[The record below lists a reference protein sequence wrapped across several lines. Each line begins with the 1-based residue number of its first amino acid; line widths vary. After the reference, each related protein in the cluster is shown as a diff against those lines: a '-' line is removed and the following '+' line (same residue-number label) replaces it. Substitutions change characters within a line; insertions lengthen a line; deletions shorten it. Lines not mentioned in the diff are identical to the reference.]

1 MTAPAVAPPSVFS
14 WVPLALALGRRSLL
28 GIWRIPAAMV
38 PLLAMPIFFLVAF
51 SGSFSSLLELPSFP
65 TDNVV
70 SWFAPF
76 AIIQGSA
83 FAGFGIGFATV
94 RDIETGFYD
103 RLLLSPGS
111 RIALLVGPALA
122 TAARGLV
129 TATAVLMVAL
139 VMGAR
144 IPGGALGLV
153 MVLLASMGTAV
164 ISAGW
169 SLGLVFR
176 MPNQRSGPI
185 LQLVIFVCTFLS
197 TGTVPLADQIGWTEP
212 LARFNPLTDVL
223 ALARQGFVGEV
234 TWATTWPGLVAL
246 VGGLVVLWTWAAT
259 GIRKLT
265 P

>member
-1 MTAPAVAPPSVFS
+1 MTAPAIPAPSAFS
-14 WVPLALALGRRSLL
+14 WVPLALALGHRSLL
-28 GIWRIPAAMV
+28 GILRIPAAMV
-38 PLLAMPIFFLVAF
+38 PLVAMPIFFLVAF
-51 SGSFSSLLELPSFP
+51 SGSFSSLLALPSFP

-111 RIALLVGPALA
+111 RVALLVGPALA
-122 TAARGLV
+122 TVVRAMV
-129 TATAVLMVAL
+129 TATAVLTVAL

-144 IPGGALGLV
+144 IPGGALGLL
-153 MVLLASMGTAV
+153 VLFLAAMGTAV

-169 SLGLVFR
+169 ALGLVFR

-212 LARFNPLTDVL
+212 FARLNPLSDVL

-234 TWATTWPGLVAL
+234 TWAVTWPGLVAL
-246 VGGLVVLWTWAAT
+246 GGALVVLWVWAAT